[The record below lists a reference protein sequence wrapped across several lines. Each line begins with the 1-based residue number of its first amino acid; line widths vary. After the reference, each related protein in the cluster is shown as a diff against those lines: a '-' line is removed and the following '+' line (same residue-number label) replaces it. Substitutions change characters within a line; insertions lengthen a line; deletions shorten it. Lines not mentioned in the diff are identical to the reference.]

1 MSSLSNPVNPNLDQ
15 TDTRVLRALLET
27 LRSGFLRLDSIF
39 KREYLSIG
47 GISTYTVK
55 IRGTHDVELDFK
67 FHKDMSE
74 GNFENRRPA
83 PSKND
88 KIIVSKTMPLEKRK
102 ILYFYICSFFIFDD
116 QVSRTKLIR
125 FLCVLTTEYRKSG

>member
-1 MSSLSNPVNPNLDQ
+1 MVGAQTLFSRRKLEDHPEHSLSNPVNPNLDQ
-15 TDTRVLRALLET
+15 TDTRVLRALLEP

-39 KREYLSIG
+39 KREYPSIG

-74 GNFENRRPA
+74 GNFENRLPA

-88 KIIVSKTMPLEKRK
+88 KIIVSKTMPLEKK
-102 ILYFYICSFFIFDD
+102 KNTLFLYLFIFY
-116 QVSRTKLIR
+116 
-125 FLCVLTTEYRKSG
+125 F